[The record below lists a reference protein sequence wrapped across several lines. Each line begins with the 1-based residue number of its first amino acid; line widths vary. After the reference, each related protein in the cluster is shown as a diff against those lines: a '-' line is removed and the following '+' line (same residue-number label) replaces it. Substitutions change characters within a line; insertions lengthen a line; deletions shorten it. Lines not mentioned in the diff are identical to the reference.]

1 MGETG
6 EPCPWGSG
14 GGGGRPSCDRW
25 RRGVRWL
32 VGESLGVAGKRFGGS
47 GEDEAHQTRVLHR
60 SGIPPAGKRQ
70 GWHGPVVFGSD

>member
-1 MGETG
+1 
-6 EPCPWGSG
+6 
-14 GGGGRPSCDRW
+14 
-25 RRGVRWL
+25 VRWL

-47 GEDEAHQTRVLHR
+47 GEHEAHQTRVLHR